1 MQISAKLCFKFESL
15 NKFNKKAKGSVVY
28 RSRQEKSQSA
38 MKYIASEAEPEVS
51 LPKPEEEPEPVKRSY
66 SEILDSLNITMT
78 QYTVALQEAPFEGVQ
93 HRMRRRKL
101 FNVMLEVKAETEAAV
116 RRAQRQEHL
125 EQERKKLKIERKNR
139 EFKAQPIRTEINTI
153 LSFYRLIDHALTFV
167 GSCSKVISTE
177 GIKGHENDYKHFLK
191 LIQKTVT
198 Q

>member
-1 MQISAKLCFKFESL
+1 
-15 NKFNKKAKGSVVY
+15 
-28 RSRQEKSQSA
+28 
-38 MKYIASEAEPEVS
+38 MKYIAPEAEPEVS
-51 LPKPEEEPEPVKRSY
+51 LPEPEVEPEPVKKSY
-66 SEILDSLNITMT
+66 DEILDSLNITMT

-153 LSFYRLIDHALTFV
+153 LSFYRLIDHASTFV
-167 GSCSKVISTE
+167 GSDLMGSKVISTE

>member
-1 MQISAKLCFKFESL
+1 
-15 NKFNKKAKGSVVY
+15 
-28 RSRQEKSQSA
+28 
-38 MKYIASEAEPEVS
+38 MKYIASEAEPKVS
-51 LPKPEEEPEPVKRSY
+51 IPEPEEETEPVKRSY

-153 LSFYRLIDHALTFV
+153 FLFYRLIDHASTFV

-177 GIKGHENDYKHFLK
+177 DIKGHENNYKHFLK

>member
-1 MQISAKLCFKFESL
+1 MQISVKICFEFESL

-153 LSFYRLIDHALTFV
+153 LSFYRPCIDIC
-167 GSCSKVISTE
+167 G
-177 GIKGHENDYKHFLK
+177 
-191 LIQKTVT
+191 
-198 Q
+198 

>member
-1 MQISAKLCFKFESL
+1 
-15 NKFNKKAKGSVVY
+15 
-28 RSRQEKSQSA
+28 
-38 MKYIASEAEPEVS
+38 MKYIAPEAEPEV
-51 LPKPEEEPEPVKRSY
+51 PPPEPEVEPEPVQKSY
-66 SEILDSLNITMT
+66 SEILDALNITMT

-139 EFKAQPIRTEINTI
+139 EFKAQPIRNEMNIGTI
-153 LSFYRLIDHALTFV
+153 LSFYRLIDHTSTFV

-191 LIQKTVT
+191 LIQKTVI